1 MMFAAH
7 SVCRGIKDALT
18 IEPCVLASTIGI
30 RIYNY
35 VVTNSNAMTIQ
46 AASVPMELR
55 CVLYPTLNYA
65 EQTAGTRS
73 TSIAEMV
80 VFPALIHAMARVIRT
95 RNFVITAVWCAI
107 TTNQFATSNTIPG
120 HIIH

>member
-1 MMFAAH
+1 
-7 SVCRGIKDALT
+7 
-18 IEPCVLASTIGI
+18 
-30 RIYNY
+30 
-35 VVTNSNAMTIQ
+35 MTIQ

-107 TTNQFATSNTIPG
+107 TTNQFATSNITAGRIIRRASFATTLHKTAVLITPFAH
-120 HIIH
+120 HISPAEISVSR